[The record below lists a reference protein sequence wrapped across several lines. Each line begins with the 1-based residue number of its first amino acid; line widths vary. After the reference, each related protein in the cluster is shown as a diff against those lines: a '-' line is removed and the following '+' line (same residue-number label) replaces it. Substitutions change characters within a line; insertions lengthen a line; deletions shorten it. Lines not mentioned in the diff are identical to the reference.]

1 MKSRIVTL
9 LAAMMLFAALAIT
22 VTAQQ
27 SPTNDA
33 KNPGDAQ
40 ASTSFE
46 TWTDPESGLM
56 WARKDEGSDVKWD
69 QANKYCAGLS
79 LGGQSDWRLPS
90 SDELLGIYD
99 ERETAWS
106 SLGQQYHIA
115 GGIALT
121 SSELWSA
128 TQNGSKEAWLVSFN
142 QGKRYSLHIGGL
154 AAGRERGTGIRIRT
168 RALCVRRASP
178 APPTAI
184 ATSSISASP
193 DDPAAP
199 HADGVYLLSK
209 GPDGSVRLTKLPSK
223 EPKIE
228 RHVGKAFLTGAATF
242 GAGATHGQAVLEGPH
257 AEIATAESSPVFYDY
272 YLTRRGFPG
281 ARLTLAKFEMKKDQR
296 EINVMEFRASG
307 AETGENAESVVALR
321 SEQIGPG
328 IVKLTPVKA
337 LPVGEYAVQA
347 DIGRLFFD
355 FGIRAGQ

>member
-1 MKSRIVTL
+1 MKSRIITL
-9 LAAMMLFAALAIT
+9 LTAMTLFAALAIT

-33 KNPGDAQ
+33 KNPADAQ

-46 TWTDPESGLM
+46 TWPDPESGLM
-56 WARKDEGSDVKWD
+56 WARKDEVSDVNWNK
-69 QANKYCAGLS
+69 ANKSCAGLN
-79 LGGQSDWRLPS
+79 LGGYSDWRLPS
-90 SDELLGIYD
+90 VDELLGIID
-99 ERETAWS
+99 ERETATS
-106 SLGQQYHIA
+106 SFGQQYHIA
-115 GGIALT
+115 GGITLT

-128 TQNGSKEAWLVSFN
+128 TQDGSGKAFLVSFAE
-142 QGKRYSLHIGGL
+142 GKRYSIRLGGVG
-154 AAGRERGTGIRIRT
+154 AVAGGGRIRS
-168 RALCVRRASP
+168 RALCVRRAFP

-199 HADGVYLLSK
+199 HADGIYLLLK

-228 RHVGKAFLTGAATF
+228 RHVGKAFLTGAVTF
-242 GAGATHGQAVLEGPH
+242 GGGVTHGQAVLEGPN

-272 YLTRRGFPG
+272 YQTRRGFPG
-281 ARLTLAKFEMKKDQR
+281 ARLTLAEFEVKKDQR
-296 EINVMEFRASG
+296 EINVFEASSRG
-307 AETGENAESVVALR
+307 KEIGENAGAVVALR

-328 IVKLTPVKA
+328 VVKLTPLKA
-337 LPVGEYAVQA
+337 LPVGEYAVLV
-347 DIGRLFFD
+347 DNGRLVFD